1 MGVLMV
7 NAVAYYRK
15 DPSWMATSFLY
26 PPTPE
31 SPDCLVEVHRGS
43 YAEAGTR
50 LRHDFLKWGNT
61 AILEEVWLSLQ
72 GVEMGDLCDKLQDR
86 SMMVGDVVVVG
97 KTAYQCEAI
106 GWKEIDVPWL
116 HEDSGVAPPNASPVL
131 GFTHAQDSKEDA
143 TAS

>member
-1 MGVLMV
+1 MSKEVV
-7 NAVAYYRK
+7 IYYRK
-15 DPSWMATSFLY
+15 DPTWMATSFLY

-43 YAEAGTR
+43 YAKAGTR
-50 LRHDFLKWGNT
+50 SRQDFLKWGDT
-61 AILEEVWLSLQ
+61 AILEEVWIAMQ
-72 GVEMGDLCDKLQDR
+72 GIETGDLCDKLQVR

-97 KTAYQCEAI
+97 KNAYLCEAV
-106 GWKEIDVPWL
+106 GWKDIDLPWL
-116 HEDSGVAPPNASPVL
+116 REDSGVAPPNVSPVL